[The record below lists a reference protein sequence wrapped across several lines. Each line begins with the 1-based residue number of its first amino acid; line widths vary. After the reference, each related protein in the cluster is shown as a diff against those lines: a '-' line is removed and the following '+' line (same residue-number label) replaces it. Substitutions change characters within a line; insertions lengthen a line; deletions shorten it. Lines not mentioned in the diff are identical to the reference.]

1 MLDSEYHFKQQS
13 KYDKESI
20 HFFQSFM
27 RFTKNH
33 EEYKSL
39 VDTYSLTKRYEK
51 YVNNL
56 TRMRERV
63 CKDGQI
69 EDSYS
74 FMKKK
79 REKYI

>member
-1 MLDSEYHFKQQS
+1 
-13 KYDKESI
+13 
-20 HFFQSFM
+20 M

-51 YVNNL
+51 YVSNL

-63 CKDGQI
+63 CRDGQI
-69 EDSYS
+69 EDSYG

>member
-1 MLDSEYHFKQQS
+1 
-13 KYDKESI
+13 
-20 HFFQSFM
+20 M

-33 EEYKSL
+33 EEYKAL

-51 YVNNL
+51 YVSNL
-56 TRMRERV
+56 TRMREKV
-63 CKDGQI
+63 SKDGLI
-69 EDSYS
+69 EDSYA